1 MIGHGLPYM
10 YPAQNPWRE
19 AVTLVPRI
27 VDAAV
32 HSRNYARRHQ
42 PYRLSRANCR
52 PPGPHGSPE
61 ISDGASARNG
71 PDPKSP

>member
-1 MIGHGLPYM
+1 MIRYGLPYM
-10 YPAQNPWRE
+10 HPAQVPWQE

-32 HSRNYARRHQ
+32 HNRNDARRHR

-52 PPGPHGSPE
+52 PHGQYRSPE
-61 ISDGASARNG
+61 TGDGANARNG
-71 PDPKSP
+71 ADPKSP